1 MTEESKSQTANNK
14 DSQQVSSGS
23 GASGLPLAMASVSMV
38 MAVLAGGASFY
49 VWDNLTKASQFSQTN
64 VQSAITQA
72 EKNTDDFRGDI
83 NRFKQSVSQVDLRI
97 TKVSDDIQLT
107 NKSMAQLQNTQE
119 GFVTS
124 LRQLREEL
132 GRSATGWQLAE
143 VLYLLDIANQ
153 QLELQK
159 NVATATAAMEAADRK
174 LLALGDPAFLKV
186 REKILSEVGAL
197 KALRPLDRAGIAMQV
212 RGVAEQVKSLKLK
225 SVEYA
230 PEKVVADGLL
240 GKQEAIAQSA
250 LGWQDKLK
258 AAWSEFLVAIEDTVH
273 IRNQRVI
280 PMLSADQE
288 YFLYKNMAL
297 KLESAQ
303 LAVLKEDNL
312 VFYANLDTA
321 LDDLNEYFDPED
333 VATINAKNALQQLR
347 KENLEVALPDLS
359 GSLRLL
365 KQEIARLNLGAEVN
379 AQ

>member
-1 MTEESKSQTANNK
+1 MLNE
-14 DSQQVSSGS
+14 
-23 GASGLPLAMASVSMV
+23 
-38 MAVLAGGASFY
+38 
-49 VWDNLTKASQFSQTN
+49 
-64 VQSAITQA
+64 
-72 EKNTDDFRGDI
+72 
-83 NRFKQSVSQVDLRI
+83 
-97 TKVSDDIQLT
+97 
-107 NKSMAQLQNTQE
+107 
-119 GFVTS
+119 TS
-124 LRQLREEL
+124 LLNQFHAIPKVELHRHLEGSLRLE
-132 GRSATGWQLAE
+132 TM
-143 VLYLLDIANQ
+143 LDIANQ